1 MIDLSC
7 KVIPDLYAEI
17 EPNIGAANIRLG
29 LDFSYFIKNI
39 DYINVTDN
47 DVTVRN
53 IALDIPYEN
62 YDTSMKENK
71 IIKTKNI
78 WCIYH
83 KDHWE
88 WNGDLIDNIYAYWNN
103 SVILEFNKK
112 KIGDYILSSI
122 CLQNE
127 YKGKYMNILG
137 VGDKMSLLL
146 DTYDILFYGDLHYLA
161 KKITTDKFYDLY
173 CSNNFELDSINNLS
187 WENRELI
194 RGMNIQTNYREAVY
208 RNNFTRQIAESIE
221 VFIDT

>member
-1 MIDLSC
+1 MKQGDGSMIDLSC

-29 LDFSYFIKNI
+29 LDFGYFIKNI

-62 YDTSMKENK
+62 YDTSIKENK

-83 KDHWE
+83 KDPWE

-122 CLQNE
+122 CLQND
-127 YKGKYMNILG
+127 YKGKYRNILG

-146 DTYDILFYGDLHYLA
+146 DAYDILFHGDLHYLA
-161 KKITTDKFYDLY
+161 KK
-173 CSNNFELDSINNLS
+173 N
-187 WENRELI
+187 
-194 RGMNIQTNYREAVY
+194 NYR
-208 RNNFTRQIAESIE
+208 
-221 VFIDT
+221 